1 MQPSSS
7 MTLLQQRVG
16 HYALNAYVLI
26 SPQENRSVLIDPG
39 AQPDELAALLGDSR
53 PVAILITHGHPDH
66 VEALEAVRRR
76 LQVPVMAHR
85 RVVEAN
91 GDIRPDRF
99 LEDGD
104 RLAVGRHFL
113 NVIHTPGHTPDQ
125 ICFSIDDD
133 HRIIVGDTIFK
144 GGPGRTWSAADFQ
157 TTLKTLRTIVLTW
170 PDETHCYPGHGLS
183 FNLGEQRAAIERFL
197 VHDHGAFFGN
207 ATWEMAD
214 EPGREP
220 Q

>member
-39 AQPDELAALLGDSR
+39 AQPDELAALLGGSR
-53 PVAILITHGHPDH
+53 PVAILITHSHPDH

-104 RLAVGRHFL
+104 RLAVGRHFFER
-113 NVIHTPGHTPDQ
+113 HSHPRPYPRSDMFQ
-125 ICFSIDDD
+125 
-133 HRIIVGDTIFK
+133 HR
-144 GGPGRTWSAADFQ
+144 
-157 TTLKTLRTIVLTW
+157 
-170 PDETHCYPGHGLS
+170 
-183 FNLGEQRAAIERFL
+183 
-197 VHDHGAFFGN
+197 
-207 ATWEMAD
+207 
-214 EPGREP
+214 
-220 Q
+220 

>member
-1 MQPSSS
+1 

-104 RLAVGRHFL
+104 RLAVGRHFFERHSYPRSYPRSDL
-113 NVIHTPGHTPDQ
+113 FQ
-125 ICFSIDDD
+125 
-133 HRIIVGDTIFK
+133 HR
-144 GGPGRTWSAADFQ
+144 
-157 TTLKTLRTIVLTW
+157 
-170 PDETHCYPGHGLS
+170 
-183 FNLGEQRAAIERFL
+183 
-197 VHDHGAFFGN
+197 
-207 ATWEMAD
+207 
-214 EPGREP
+214 
-220 Q
+220 